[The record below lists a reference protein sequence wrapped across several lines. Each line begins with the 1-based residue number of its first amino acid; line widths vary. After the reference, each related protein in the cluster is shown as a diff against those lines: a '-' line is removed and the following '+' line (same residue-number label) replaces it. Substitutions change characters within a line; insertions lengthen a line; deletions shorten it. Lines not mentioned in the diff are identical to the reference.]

1 MKFNTSLLHTVKPSK
16 EYHGATQTPIYQV
29 SAFAYET
36 AEQLEKVFNN
46 KTPGFSYSRVGN
58 PTVDA
63 FEKRIA
69 SLEGGIGAVACSSGM
84 SAITSLFLSILQS
97 GDEVIAGAGL
107 FGGTLDLLY
116 DLNAFGITVRFVETV
131 TADSVRENINPQ
143 TKAVFTELIGNPK
156 LNIADLESISQVC
169 REFRIPLIADSTTA
183 TPYLIQPLK
192 HGADVVIHSSSK
204 YINGGGNSISGI
216 IVDGGSFNWD
226 KERYPV
232 FKEGS
237 RFGKFALLSR
247 LRNDVWRN
255 TGGCLSPFNAYM
267 NLVGLD
273 TLGLRMERSCDNALR
288 LAQFLETVDGID
300 VNYPALPSSPY
311 YDIAQKYFGG
321 KGGTILTIRAG
332 SKERAFRLIN
342 SLRTALIAT
351 NIGDVKTLVIHP
363 ASTIYTHSTEQ
374 QKISAGVFED
384 TIRISVGIEDI
395 SDITEDFRQ
404 AAESL

>member
-156 LNIADLESISQVC
+156 LNIADLESVSQVC

-232 FKEGS
+232 FKECS
-237 RFGKFALLSR
+237 RFGKLALLSR